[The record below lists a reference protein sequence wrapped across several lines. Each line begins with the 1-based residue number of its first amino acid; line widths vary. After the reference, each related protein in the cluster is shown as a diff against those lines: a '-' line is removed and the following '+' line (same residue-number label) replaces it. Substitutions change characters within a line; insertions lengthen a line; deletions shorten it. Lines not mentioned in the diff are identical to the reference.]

1 MRESGRR
8 HDVTPDIHKR
18 VLEAANEA
26 VGRGD
31 TEGFLAYCTED
42 TLWEFIGDRT
52 LRGKDAVRE
61 WMASTYLQP
70 PRNEVQTMIAEG
82 DSLVAVGRITTIDGS
97 VETTS
102 AYCDVWTFRDG
113 RLAALRA
120 FVV

>member
-1 MRESGRR
+1 M
-8 HDVTPDIHKR
+8 TPDIHQR

-26 VGRGD
+26 VARGD
-31 TEGFLAYCTED
+31 ADGFLQYCTED

-52 LRGKDAVRE
+52 LRGKEEVRE
-61 WMASTYLQP
+61 WMESTYVQP

-82 DSLVAVGRITTIDGS
+82 DSLVAVGRITTIDGT

-120 FVV
+120 FVVAL